1 MGLRYVW
8 GRYTAVPQTGQRKV
22 YYVSDIESIASMQ
35 FHFTMTDGQTYQIG
49 QGYTLSES
57 TGKFYLSDVKT
68 YVYEA
73 KSGVD
78 RGAGYMVEASG
89 AMYFGE
95 HWTEHPSYA
104 GLYPGKPTN
113 WNCSKYITST
123 KYVSYTYYVK
133 GSFIE
138 YASNAQQYYY
148 PSNSNQD
155 GYYYVLEGSDNID
168 PQDITLPNPIDDGT
182 TIQITVTPSA
192 EKVYSGT
199 VSYTYQYRYD
209 SSWRWQTLTTTTALT
224 ASLQVPKNTYQ
235 TLEVRVQAQ
244 DNLGF
249 TSSTWVSSGVKN
261 IIANQPPTAPGI
273 TVDNVYINQHLT
285 VTLTPA
291 TDPDGTVASYIIQRR
306 IDGGQWNQVQSG
318 TSMTY
323 SETVLDAWGTV
334 AYRAAALD
342 NEGLQGPWATSQTF
356 DVNPGWVIISGPDS
370 DLGERPGP
378 FVLEFEVEVVGN
390 PDQDSIVTKVML
402 DDRDLIVDLLL
413 HDEDIVRIYFNTK
426 YFAAGTHTVQVT
438 ASKED
443 YTPAMSV
450 YTFNIPPLNV
460 DLFQG
465 AKVEVPQN
473 AQGQPVA
480 WQGLA
485 RCILGDDGRDVI
497 QMCGDGLKIMQG
509 SYVGTGTFG
518 QSNTITIA
526 TGFRPQLFV
535 IFSKDSAINSIT
547 TCFPIPLTQN
557 SGDFE
562 SGGMFNW
569 TAGES
574 SFSWYGSDA
583 LNQFN
588 VQGSTYNYLFIG

>member
-1 MGLRYVW
+1 MGARYVW
-8 GRYTAVPQTGQRKV
+8 GRYTAVPVEEQV
-22 YYVSDIESIASMQ
+22 
-35 FHFTMTDGQTYQIG
+35 TMYKNI
-49 QGYTLSES
+49 
-57 TGKFYLSDVKT
+57 
-68 YVYEA
+68 
-73 KSGVD
+73 
-78 RGAGYMVEASG
+78 
-89 AMYFGE
+89 
-95 HWTEHPSYA
+95 
-104 GLYPGKPTN
+104 
-113 WNCSKYITST
+113 
-123 KYVSYTYYVK
+123 
-133 GSFIE
+133 
-138 YASNAQQYYY
+138 
-148 PSNSNQD
+148 SNSNYGDIRMSVPSGTRFSVGGSYSFSVWSGDYTLKSVTTYTSDGTYHPFEIKAGYITTSDGKMYYSAKWSLVYNTLLGQD
-155 GYYYVLEGSDNID
+155 ATEYSSQQYQTTLTQYTKGEFVDYISSDKENAYYGGYNSSSGYYYVYEGSDNID
-168 PQDITLPNPIDDGT
+168 PQAVTLPDPIDDGT
-182 TIQITVTPSA
+182 TIRITVTPST

-199 VSYTYQYRYD
+199 VSYTYQYRYN
-209 SSWRWQTLTTTTALT
+209 SSWQWQTLTTTTALT

-318 TSMTY
+318 TSLTY
-323 SETVLDAWGTV
+323 TEVVDPDWGTI
-334 AYRAAALD
+334 AYRAAAVD
-342 NEGLQGPWATSQTF
+342 DEGLQGPWATSQTF

-426 YFAAGTHTVQVT
+426 YFAAGTHTIQVT

-450 YTFNIPPLNV
+450 FNVYVPTLSVDPLA
-460 DLFQG
+460 G
-465 AKVEVPQN
+465 ARVEVPQN
-473 AQGQPVA
+473 AQGKPVA
-480 WQGLA
+480 WLGLA

-497 QMCGDGLKIMQG
+497 QMCGDGLKLAQG
-509 SYVGTGTFG
+509 SYTGTGTSG
-518 QSNTITIA
+518 QSNPTQLTAGFQPKLAVILAADGTTSVTILAQASGSTATVGGLTVTFTA
-526 TGFRPQLFV
+526 TGLSYWASTPE
-535 IFSKDSAINSIT
+535 A
-547 TCFPIPLTQN
+547 
-557 SGDFE
+557 
-562 SGGMFNW
+562 
-569 TAGES
+569 
-574 SFSWYGSDA
+574 
-583 LNQFN
+583 QFN
-588 VQGSTYNYLFIG
+588 TSGTTYSYYIMG